1 MVQTIGNYRS
11 DFAKQLTNP
20 QFSLTQSA
28 TCTFLWW
35 FDGWWF
41 LHEVLKLVRLHPQ
54 SVFWSFWVRCF
65 RRTAPTDSKYIH
77 SFFGGPDLLICSLV
91 DLSSTSTW
99 THTPSRIDNLEDCHK
114 NFFLVPCQKCITY
127 KKKCVSTSYFF
138 TKDDHMEL
146 HCSGVRVNPCCASDA
161 AISFHD
167 GFFFFAFTICSSIA
181 LRASINF
188 TVSSDLCA
196 KL

>member
-1 MVQTIGNYRS
+1 MIGHLN
-11 DFAKQLTNP
+11 
-20 QFSLTQSA
+20 
-28 TCTFLWW
+28 FLMMIQW
-35 FDGWWF
+35 FMISTWAS
-41 LHEVLKLVRLHPQ
+41 LKLLRLHPQ
-54 SVFWSFWVRCF
+54 SVHWSFWVRCF

-77 SFFGGPDLLICSLV
+77 SFFGGLLICSFV

-99 THTPSRIDNLEDCHK
+99 THTPSSIGKLECYHEQL
-114 NFFLVPCQKCITY
+114 FFSCISKCQHAS
-127 KKKCVSTSYFF
+127 KKCVSTSYFF

-146 HCSGVRVNPCCASDA
+146 HCSGVRVNPCCASEA

-167 GFFFFAFTICSSIA
+167 GFFFFALTICSSIA
-181 LRASINF
+181 LRASISF